1 MEGTATFAR
10 LKERGGP
17 VPLSTK
23 IYQGTGAWPETFKN
37 FAFNTFL
44 LFYYSQVLG
53 IPATLA
59 SLAMGFALVVDAV
72 SDPIVGSFSDNLRSR
87 LGRRHPLMYAAALP
101 LAFSLWGTFAPPGG
115 LGEVGLFCWLLFFT
129 ITTRLALTFFLIPW
143 SAMFAEFTDDYVE
156 RTAIVTYRYAL
167 GWVGGITFT
176 FLTWSFIFPATEEYP
191 VGQLNPDA
199 YRVFAPV
206 VGLAVGL
213 AVLFTTHMTRREV
226 PYLYQP
232 RQASRFR
239 FRVVLREVLL
249 ALENRNFLRIFMA
262 TLFAAVIGGTSGAF
276 DLYMATY
283 FWGFSGEDLRWLAF
297 TVVGAI
303 AGFGAIYPLQ
313 RRYDKKTLLVAGLIL
328 TMFFGVLFVSLR
340 LLDVLPA
347 NGEPLLL
354 VLFLLN
360 ATVRVAIGTV
370 IGIAFVSMLADTL
383 DDQEFETGRRQEGV
397 FSSAISFSA
406 KATGGFGIVIGG
418 LILDYVI
425 RFPGG
430 EALGEIAQATIVRL
444 GVVDGLVM
452 PLLWAIPIYLVAQY
466 TLTRE
471 RHAEIR
477 REIDARRQDE
487 RASKAVGE
495 PQADQS
501 TGGTHV

>member
-1 MEGTATFAR
+1 MEGTATYAR

-17 VPLSTK
+17 VPVSTK
-23 IYQGTGAWPETFKN
+23 LYQGTGSWPDTFKN

-53 IPATLA
+53 IPASLA
-59 SLAMGFALVVDAV
+59 SLAMGIALVMDAV
-72 SDPIVGSFSDNLRSR
+72 SDPVVGSFSDNLRSR

-101 LAFSLWGTFAPPGG
+101 LAFSLWGTFAPPAG
-115 LGEVGLFCWLLFFT
+115 LGEVALFCWLLFFT
-129 ITTRLALTFFLIPW
+129 ISTRVALTFFLVPW

-156 RTAIVTYRYAL
+156 RTTIVTYRYAL
-167 GWVGGITFT
+167 GWAGGIAFT
-176 FLTWSFIFPATEEYP
+176 FLTWSFIFPATEAYP
-191 VGQLNPDA
+191 IGQLNPDA

-206 VGLAVGL
+206 LGLTVGL

-232 RQASRFR
+232 GQASRFR

-262 TLFAAVIGGTSGAF
+262 VLIGAVIAGTAGAF

-297 TVVGAI
+297 AVIGAI
-303 AGFGAIYPLQ
+303 AAFGAVYPLQ
-313 RRYDKKTLLVAGLIL
+313 RRYDKRTLLVGGLVL
-328 TMFFGVLFVSLR
+328 NMFFGMLFVSLR

-354 VLFLLN
+354 VLYLVN

-370 IGIAFVSMLADTL
+370 LGIAFVSMLADTL
-383 DDQEFETGRRQEGV
+383 DDQELDTGRRQEGV

-406 KATGGFGIVIGG
+406 KATAGFGIVIGG
-418 LILDYVI
+418 FILDYVI
-425 RFPGG
+425 RFPRG
-430 EALGEIAQATIVRL
+430 EEPSRIAQETIVYL

-452 PLLWAIPIYLVAQY
+452 PLLGAIPIYLVAKY

-477 REIDARRQDE
+477 REIDARREGE
-487 RASKAVGE
+487 RASRTTAE
-495 PQADQS
+495 
-501 TGGTHV
+501 

>member
-1 MEGTATFAR
+1 MEETATYAR

-17 VPLSTK
+17 VPVSTK
-23 IYQGTGAWPETFKN
+23 IYQGAGAWPENFKN

-59 SLAMGFALVVDAV
+59 SVAMGVALVFDAV

-129 ITTRLALTFFLIPW
+129 ISTRLALTLFLIPW

-167 GWVGGITFT
+167 GWAGGIAFT
-176 FLTWSFIFPATEEYP
+176 FLTWSFIFPATEAYP

-213 AVLFTTHMTRREV
+213 GVLFTTHMTRREV

-239 FRVVLREVLL
+239 FRAVLHEVLL
-249 ALENRNFLRIFMA
+249 ALENRNFLRIFLA
-262 TLFAAVIGGTSGAF
+262 TLLAAVIWGTSGAF

-303 AGFGAIYPLQ
+303 AAFGAVYPLQ
-313 RRYDKKTLLVAGLIL
+313 RRYDKKTLLVVGLIAN
-328 TMFFGVLFVSLR
+328 MFLGMLFVSLR

-347 NGEPLLL
+347 NGDPLLL

-360 ATVRVAIGTV
+360 ATVRVAFGTV
-370 IGIAFVSMLADTL
+370 IGIAFLSMLADTL
-383 DDQEFETGRRQEGV
+383 DDQELETGRRQEGV

-406 KATGGFGIVIGG
+406 KAIGGFGVVIGG
-418 LILDYVI
+418 LVLDYVI
-425 RFPGG
+425 RFPRG
-430 EALGEIAQATIVRL
+430 EELGQIAQETIVRL

-452 PLLWAIPIYLVAQY
+452 PLLFAAPIYLVAKY

-477 REIDARRQDE
+477 RGIDARREGE
-487 RASKAVGE
+487 RVSSAVAE
-495 PQADQS
+495 P
-501 TGGTHV
+501 